1 MKSRSEFKDQ
11 KEYEEY
17 LKVYISTKAMQGML
31 IAHYNSMDYNN
42 SADTIE
48 LAKASAGCADA
59 LINVLFLKEEIKP
72 VKVDEA
78 AVLVREIVEDEII
91 QDATNRR
98 VAAKKKKQEVE
109 AYIHMGASL
118 LANKQYKEALASYTN
133 ALSLDPNNKHIQA
146 DIKLCENWIRRVAEL
161 ETNEEEFTTNIPSL
175 ND

>member
-1 MKSRSEFKDQ
+1 MKSRSEFETE
-11 KEYEEY
+11 KEFLEY
-17 LKVYISTKAMQGML
+17 LRIYMSTKAMQGML
-31 IAHYNSMDYNN
+31 IAHYNSMDYAD
-42 SADTIE
+42 SSDTIE

-72 VKVDEA
+72 VPVHDVAGVVNKK
-78 AVLVREIVEDEII
+78 AVYLINNV
-91 QDATNRR
+91 
-98 VAAKKKKQEVE
+98 VAAKEQPKKKKQEIE

-161 ETNEEEFTTNIPSL
+161 EVKEEEFTTNIPSL